1 MTTPSDDRMYGS
13 VGKTIKSPPGG
24 ESQSSGF
31 FQTGQGGRTVL
42 PPLSSGF
49 RTSHS
54 PVPGHHY
61 SYPLTRSSPTKAEHS
76 TSAYSP
82 WHTSTT
88 PITTAQQQQHS
99 YSFYEHCD
107 SRYQQAY
114 SPYQSR
120 RSPPIPTDPHGSRK
134 LPPPVPF
141 GGALATT
148 RDDRSQG
155 SSYGPVGQH
164 LPYGDIRSPTA
175 TYPPEYTQYPHQSS
189 YSYPPV
195 PETRGYPGQSSM
207 HHYHQMPVGMYPSER
222 GLPAQVETHGPSPY
236 ARGTVTNTA
245 LTQEPASVLVTEE
258 PTIKKKR
265 KRADASQLKVLNE
278 VYARTAFPSTEERA
292 ELAKKLDM
300 SARSVQIWFQ
310 NKRQSMRQTSRQASS
325 STHTTSHHQSF
336 SMTSQVDDPIHAS
349 YGGSTSPTSSSA
361 QPYLPRSDS
370 RPAGAQDT
378 RSSTTSRREDD
389 TRKWSRP
396 Y

>member
-120 RSPPIPTDPHGSRK
+120 RSPPIPTDPHGSR
-134 LPPPVPF
+134 
-141 GGALATT
+141 
-148 RDDRSQG
+148 

-207 HHYHQMPVGMYPSER
+207 HHYHQMPVGMYPSE
-222 GLPAQVETHGPSPY
+222 L
-236 ARGTVTNTA
+236 TNTA